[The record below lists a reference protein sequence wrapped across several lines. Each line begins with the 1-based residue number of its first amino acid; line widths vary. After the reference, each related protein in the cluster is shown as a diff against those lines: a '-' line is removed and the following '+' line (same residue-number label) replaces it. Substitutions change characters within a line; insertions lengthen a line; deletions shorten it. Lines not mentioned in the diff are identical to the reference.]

1 MTLEPLSQHDN
12 HDDGM
17 SLSHLNMDPS
27 ALIAEALEPVSRDLQ
42 VLNAHIASLT
52 GAETRTARD
61 VIGHVFGNGGKR
73 IRPALFFF
81 SSRLV
86 GYNGEHVVPM
96 AAVCEFVHTASLLH
110 DDVIDNSTLRRNK
123 PTANRIWGDVA
134 SVLTGD
140 LIYARASEMMAQT
153 GSLEIVSMFARA
165 IRLMSEGELFQLE
178 QLYNPLITEQ
188 EYFTI
193 LENKTAVL
201 LAAAC
206 RAPAVLAG
214 ATPTQ
219 CKALEVFGRAVGYAF
234 QLMDDALDYAGV
246 DSAFGKKTLADLPE
260 GKVTLPIM
268 LLREQAEVE
277 EWAKLETL
285 ILGSHITASDM
296 KWVLSLVDH
305 YDTAGQTLAR
315 AEIWTKTALDALDEF
330 GPSQAKDDLKRLA
343 SRLLMR
349 IN

>member
-1 MTLEPLSQHDN
+1 MSLELTSHQGL
-12 HDDGM
+12 DDGL

-27 ALIAEALEPVSRDLQ
+27 ALVAAALEPVAADLQ
-42 VLNAHIASLT
+42 ELNLCISSLT

-61 VIGHVFGNGGKR
+61 VISHVFSNGGKR

-81 SSRLV
+81 ASRLI
-86 GYNGEHVVPM
+86 GYKGEHRLPM

-123 PTANRIWGDVA
+123 PTANRIWGDEA

-140 LIYARASEMMAQT
+140 LIYARASEMMADT

-165 IRLMSEGELFQLE
+165 IRLMSEGELLQLE
-178 QLYNPLITEQ
+178 HLFNPNISEH
-188 EYFTI
+188 EYFQI

-214 ATPTQ
+214 ATARERD
-219 CKALEVFGRAVGYAF
+219 ALATFGRAVGYAF
-234 QLMDDALDYAGV
+234 QLMDDALDYAGT

-268 LLREQAEVE
+268 LLRDQAKPDEWRSVE
-277 EWAKLETL
+277 SI
-285 ILGSHITASDM
+285 ILKTDISSHDM
-296 KWVLSLVDH
+296 KFVLSLVDQ
-305 YDTAGQTLAR
+305 YDTAGQTLER
-315 AEIWTKTALDALDEF
+315 AETWTKIAISALDEF
-330 GPSQAKDDLKRLA
+330 LPSTAREDLKRLA
-343 SRLLMR
+343 NNLLMR
-349 IN
+349 IS